1 MEPIVNRV
9 AESDIE
15 VYDLE
20 SLWDGKPVSPFDLA
34 PYLFNGFI
42 LREKDFRQAMKEHD
56 WTAYAGH
63 HVAIYC
69 SADAIIPTWAYMLVA
84 SKLKPHAASTGFG
97 QREDVIR
104 DYYSRALEHEDWSR
118 FQNRIVVIKGCA
130 SNIVP
135 TQAYM
140 MATQQLQ
147 AVARKMMYGEPCSS
161 VPLWRRPS
169 AASATPVA
177 ASSKPATMK

>member
-20 SLWDGKPVSPFDLA
+20 SLWDEKPIVPFDLA

-42 LREKDFRQAMKEHD
+42 LKEKDFRQAMKEHD
-56 WTAYAGH
+56 WAAYTDH
-63 HVAIYC
+63 HVAIHC

-84 SKLKPHAASTGFG
+84 SKLKPFAASTGFG
-97 QREDVIR
+97 QPEEVIR
-104 DYYSRALEHEDWSR
+104 DHFIRTLEHEDWSR
-118 FQNRIVVIKGCA
+118 FQDRIVVIKGCA

-135 TQAYM
+135 IQAYM
-140 MATQQLQ
+140 TATQQLQ

-169 AASATPVA
+169 PPRKPASARPA
-177 ASSKPATMK
+177 AIK

>member
-15 VYDLE
+15 VFDLE
-20 SLWDGKPVSPFDLA
+20 SLWDGKPVTPFDLA

-42 LREKDFRQAMKEHD
+42 LKEKDFRQAMKTHD
-56 WTAYAGH
+56 WPAYTDQ
-63 HVAIYC
+63 HVAIHC

-84 SKLKPHAASTGFG
+84 SKLKPYAASTGFG

-104 DYYSRALEHEDWSR
+104 DHFNRALEHEDWSR
-118 FQNRIVVIKGCA
+118 FKDCIVVIKGCA

-147 AVARKMMYGEPCSS
+147 TVARKMMYGEPCSS
-161 VPLWRRPS
+161 VPLWRRP
-169 AASATPVA
+169 APAR
-177 ASSKPATMK
+177 KPASTSPAAMK